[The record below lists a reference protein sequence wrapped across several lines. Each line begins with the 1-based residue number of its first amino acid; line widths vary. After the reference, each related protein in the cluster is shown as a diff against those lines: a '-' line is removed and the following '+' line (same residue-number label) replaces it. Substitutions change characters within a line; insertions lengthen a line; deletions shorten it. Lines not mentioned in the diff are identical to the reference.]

1 MVFGRVQMPIFC
13 SYQGREIILK
23 LPFEKYFLSDL
34 ISINVFKMSEAPL
47 YLTLFY
53 CDCWSEEKC

>member
-1 MVFGRVQMPIFC
+1 MPIFC
-13 SYQGREIILK
+13 SYQGREIVLK

-34 ISINVFKMSEAPL
+34 ISINVFKKPSEAPL

-53 CDCWSEEKC
+53 CNCWSEEKC